1 MGIRQ
6 VRDKKVC
13 IFKNTQRQKSTEK
26 SDSCPEEVVALQP
39 SLRRRPRS
47 SHPAAT
53 FFPAR
58 WRYYPNPR
66 ASLRTNALSIERLWG
81 LVSPHLVDNRTPAPG
96 DSFSVASVARTAP
109 LKFGARVPPPW
120 GPILKTL
127 AVSAMDILGPPFR
140 TASAPE
146 DLHELQWS
154 RTGALA
160 KDRPRWETGGSR
172 LSGARRPWE
181 RGKLGRRMTGDR
193 RGDSCAGNGPRR
205 TFAVV
210 ATATSAL
217 ATAQ

>member
-1 MGIRQ
+1 MPP
-6 VRDKKVC
+6 KVPAVFSNAPISLPSSTDNC
-13 IFKNTQRQKSTEK
+13 IDQG
-26 SDSCPEEVVALQP
+26 
-39 SLRRRPRS
+39 
-47 SHPAAT
+47 
-53 FFPAR
+53 FP
-58 WRYYPNPR
+58 NCDPR
-66 ASLRTNALSIERLWG
+66 AKSGPRRYSNRPTPGRGPSNEARSATLFHRPAC
-81 LVSPHLVDNRTPAPG
+81 PHLVDNRTPAPG

-109 LKFGARVPPPW
+109 LKFGARVPPPS

-127 AVSAMDILGPPFR
+127 AVSAVDILGPPSR

-181 RGKLGRRMTGDR
+181 RGKLGRRMTGDC

-210 ATATSAL
+210 ATATSAR
-217 ATAQ
+217 ATAR